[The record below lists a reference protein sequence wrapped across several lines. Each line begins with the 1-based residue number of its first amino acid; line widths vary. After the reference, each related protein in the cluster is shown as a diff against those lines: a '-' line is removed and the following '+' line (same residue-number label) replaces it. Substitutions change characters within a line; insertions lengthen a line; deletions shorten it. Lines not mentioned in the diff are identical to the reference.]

1 MAESILAYLIL
12 TAAMCYG
19 LYRFALAVI
28 REEEAKRRA
37 GELAWQEW
45 ERRA

>member
-12 TAAMCYG
+12 TAAMLYG
-19 LYRFALAVI
+19 LALLVLAVI
-28 REEEAKRRA
+28 REEDAKRRA

-45 ERRA
+45 ERV

>member
-1 MAESILAYLIL
+1 MEESILAYLIL
-12 TAAMCYG
+12 TAAMFYG
-19 LYRFALAVI
+19 LVLLVLAVI

>member
-1 MAESILAYLIL
+1 MAESILTYLIL

-19 LYRFALAVI
+19 LALLVLAVI

-45 ERRA
+45 EQRA

>member
-19 LYRFALAVI
+19 LAVLVFAVI
-28 REEEAKRRA
+28 AAEEEKRRA
-37 GELAWQEW
+37 GEMAWQEW
-45 ERRA
+45 EGRA

>member
-12 TAAMCYG
+12 TAAMGYG
-19 LYRFALAVI
+19 LVLLVLAVI
-28 REEEAKRRA
+28 REEEAKRRT